1 MHHLHKKEYFKVKG
15 TTWIQQERGA
25 VFSLAPDSL
34 GGIESYYNCIPQE
47 HVKSAKKWMGDGLF
61 LRNQMPPFAENPTL
75 TGYCPQD
82 RSKPYFYCIPSDVL
96 PFRGWDYIQVKKF
109 KFKDSLVTMYGA
121 YIENLLKM
129 VMRKLCNKQV
139 YFQILLCDCMGIERY
154 IDKKTKYDRILTSN
168 LMDYII
174 LPDLLKVC
182 SEKLNHGNTYAT
194 IVTET
199 QNWSRDIC
207 PDVEL
212 DDFSNALALFSGP
225 GETALKDTK
234 NRQLVKDGGVG
245 FVEYIDN
252 STDFIDLLR
261 ALFYAYTS
269 RKEFRGR
276 HNSSDLESQKVPTL
290 KVLGNGFKLQLRD
303 CFRNENRIAHFKIA
317 VNRRRV
323 TMITGYERILEWIP
337 LQSE

>member
-1 MHHLHKKEYFKVKG
+1 MKG
-15 TTWIQQERGA
+15 TTWIQRERRTEFTLDPRSHDGR
-25 VFSLAPDSL
+25 
-34 GGIESYYNCIPQE
+34 ISYFHCIPQV
-47 HVKSAKKWMGDGLF
+47 HVKSAKKWMEDGLF

-75 TGYCPQD
+75 TGYSLYD
-82 RSKPYFYCIPSDVL
+82 TKPYCYCISSDVL
-96 PFRGWDYIQVKKF
+96 PFVGWDYIQVKKF
-109 KFKDSLVTMYGA
+109 KFKNSLVTMYGA

-174 LPDLLKVC
+174 LPDLLKLC

-194 IVTET
+194 VVTET

-212 DDFSNALALFSGP
+212 DGNSNVRALLSETGK
-225 GETALKDTK
+225 TALEDTK
-234 NRQLVKDGGVG
+234 NRQLVRDGGSG
-245 FVEYIDN
+245 LIEYIDN
-252 STDFIDLLR
+252 STNFIDFLR
-261 ALFYAYTS
+261 AIFYAYAT
-269 RKEFRGR
+269 RQEFKGAS
-276 HNSSDLESQKVPTL
+276 HNSTESQKVPIF
-290 KVLGNGFKLQLRD
+290 KALGNEFQLRLRD
-303 CFRNENRIAHFKIA
+303 CFRNENRIAHFKMA

-323 TMITGYERILEWIP
+323 SMVNGYERILEWIP